1 MSGFLGLIIAGGASG
16 GTPPVTP
23 SAYIAYGGSTAA
35 KRITVYGWDSTSGFG
50 SAYTTPTIPAEIHQV
65 SFVPDNSNFSAS
77 FWVAPY
83 FYVWQWS
90 TLGFGTRY
98 SDPGS
103 PLNPASSGPAG
114 YTWTKNVD
122 ALLAVNNTA
131 ASYPQAWAWS
141 GSGGFGSKYSNGSI
155 LTGTNG
161 ARGITLNADST
172 LVGMQIYASPWI
184 ALYPW
189 SSSTG
194 YGTRYA
200 NPTTLPNGLPP
211 PEAGI
216 SFNKVTN
223 DFVCGSN
230 ALPFVFAYPVTSAG
244 FGTKYA
250 NPTTA
255 LASPVYSV
263 KFSPDGASVATVN
276 NGSPAVNAYQW
287 GAGFGTKYSN
297 PAALPTYGYSLDW
310 SSTTNAIAT
319 GQKTASPYTS
329 VFSWSS
335 SGFGAKYAD
344 PGTLPGIAATVS
356 FGNQSR

>member
-23 SAYIAYGGSTAA
+23 SAFIAYGGATTS
-35 KRITVYGWDSTSGFG
+35 KRITVYGWDSSAGFG
-50 SAYTTPTIPAEIHQV
+50 SAFTTPTIPAEIHQV
-65 SFVPDNSNFSAS
+65 SFVPDNSTFSAS

-90 TLGFGTRY
+90 SLGFGTRY

-114 YTWTKNVD
+114 FSWTKNLD
-122 ALLAVNNTA
+122 ALLTINNNA
-131 ASYPQAWAWS
+131 PSNPQAWAWS
-141 GSGGFGSKYSNGSI
+141 NSSGFGSKYSNGSV
-155 LTGTNG
+155 LASG
-161 ARGITLNADST
+161 RGVTLNADST
-172 LVGMQIYASPWI
+172 LVAFQQYASPWI

-189 SSSTG
+189 SSG
-194 YGTRYA
+194 FGTKYA
-200 NPTTLPNGLPP
+200 NPSTLPSGLPP

-223 DFVCGSN
+223 DFICGTN
-230 ALPFVFAYPVTSAG
+230 ATPFVFAYPVTSAG

-250 NPTTA
+250 NPASA
-255 LASPVYSV
+255 LGSPVYST
-263 KFSPDGASVATVN
+263 KFSADGASVATVN
-276 NGSPAVNAYQW
+276 NGTPAVNAYQW
-287 GAGFGTKYSN
+287 GAGFGTKYAN
-297 PAALPTYGYSLDW
+297 PAVLPPYGYSMDF
-310 SSTTNAIAT
+310 SSTSNAIAT

-329 VFSWSS
+329 VYQWST
-335 SGFGAKYAD
+335 SGFGAKYSD
-344 PGTLPGIAATVS
+344 PGTIPGVAATVS